1 MQKLTF
7 FIISSVT
14 ALLLYFGLDSI
25 TSISEEDSAANAGE
39 QLEYDAVSDGINS
52 VLYDANG
59 SISYTL
65 QARRQYHF
73 KDQTSE
79 LQEPLI
85 RLFREGKSHWNI
97 VAERGY
103 LTPQNGGGNLQE
115 GMIELSG
122 DVEIYSLDDFGNRTV
137 LSTDFLTIDPAN
149 ETMQTDQPVAMHTP
163 TIQQRAIGMF
173 AQLDGDEILFMRNGE
188 GRYEIRSTP

>member
-25 TSISEEDSAANAGE
+25 SSISEEDSAENAGE
-39 QLEYDAVSDGINS
+39 LLEYDAVSDGINS
-52 VLYDANG
+52 VLYDASG

-79 LQEPLI
+79 LQEPFI
-85 RLFREGKSHWNI
+85 RLFRDGKSHWNI

-103 LTPQNGGGNLQE
+103 LAPQNGDSNLQE
-115 GMIELSG
+115 GTIELSG

-137 LSTDFLTIDPAN
+137 LSTEFLTIDPAN
-149 ETMQTDQPVAMHTP
+149 ETMQTDQAVAMHTP
-163 TIQQRAIGMF
+163 NIQQRAIGMF
-173 AQLDGDEILFMRNGE
+173 AQLDSDEILFIRNGE
-188 GRYEIRSTP
+188 GRYEIRPIP

>member
-25 TSISEEDSAANAGE
+25 SSISEEDSAENAGE
-39 QLEYDAVSDGINS
+39 LLEYDAVSDGINS
-52 VLYDANG
+52 VLYDASG

-79 LQEPLI
+79 LQEPFI
-85 RLFREGKSHWNI
+85 RLFRDGKSHWNI

-103 LTPQNGGGNLQE
+103 LAPQNGDSNLQE
-115 GMIELSG
+115 GTIELSG

-137 LSTDFLTIDPAN
+137 LSTEFLTIDPAN
-149 ETMQTDQPVAMHTP
+149 ETMQTDQAVAMHTP
-163 TIQQRAIGMF
+163 NIQQRAIGMF
-173 AQLDGDEILFMRNGE
+173 AQLDGDEILFIRNGE
-188 GRYEIRSTP
+188 GRYEIRPIP

>member
-25 TSISEEDSAANAGE
+25 SSISEEDASTNAGE
-39 QLEYDAVSDGINS
+39 LLDYDAVSDGINS
-52 VLYDANG
+52 VLYDATG

-85 RLFREGKSHWNI
+85 RLYREGKSHWNI

-103 LTPQNGGGNLQE
+103 LAPQAGSGNLQE
-115 GMIELSG
+115 GTIELSG

-137 LSTDFLTIDPAN
+137 LSTEFLTIDPAN
-149 ETMQTDQPVAMHTP
+149 ETMQTDQPVAMHTANL
-163 TIQQRAIGMF
+163 QQRAIGMF
-173 AQLDGDEILFMRNGE
+173 AQLDGDEILFIRNGE
-188 GRYEIRSTP
+188 GHYEFKATP